1 MPEPTYGRR
10 TNDIM
15 LNEITPEVI
24 ASLTDTQRTNLRMV
38 QSISNINTT
47 ITNINTSLQEIK
59 AEVHTHEKILITGNG
74 IPSLQERLR
83 IIEKFV
89 ENFNYWLK
97 FVGGAIVLQTLAFF
111 VGVIIALV
119 RFLPLLEKLANN
131 P

>member
-1 MPEPTYGRR
+1 MPDTNYGRR

-15 LNEITPEVI
+15 LTELTPEVI

-47 ITNINTSLQEIK
+47 ISNINTTLQEIK
-59 AEVHTHEKILITGNG
+59 AEVGAHEKILITGNG
-74 IPSLQERLR
+74 VPSLQERLR
-83 IIEKFV
+83 LLEKFV
-89 ENFNYWLK
+89 DNFNYWFK

-111 VGVIIALV
+111 IGVVIALV
-119 RFLPLLEKLANN
+119 RFLPLLEKLADT